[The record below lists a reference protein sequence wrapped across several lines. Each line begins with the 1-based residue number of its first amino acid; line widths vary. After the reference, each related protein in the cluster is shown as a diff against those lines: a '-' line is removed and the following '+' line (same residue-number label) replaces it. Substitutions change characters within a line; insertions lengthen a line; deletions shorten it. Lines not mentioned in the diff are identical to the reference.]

1 MRKRLVLSRRSGQWI
16 RVDVE
21 RDGLRESIDIQ
32 VLLRSDSSKVVIIA
46 NECVRVRRS
55 EILDDDERKTVGLCD
70 DGNKD

>member
-32 VLLRSDSSKVVIIA
+32 VLLRPDSSKVVIIA

-55 EILDDDERKTVGLCD
+55 EILDDVERKTVGLCD
-70 DGNKD
+70 DENKY

>member
-32 VLLRSDSSKVVIIA
+32 VLLRPESSKVVIIA